1 MPQHSGGD
9 MLEWVVV
16 GLAVGS
22 EGGWVGGRG
31 SRVAAQ
37 RGGGGGPQQYKVSPV
52 PRAMVII
59 IITLKT
65 VHPVLT
71 RPRGSTRV

>member
-1 MPQHSGGD
+1 MF
-9 MLEWVVV
+9 EWVVV
-16 GLAVGS
+16 GLAVGAVRAA
-22 EGGWVGGRG
+22 GWVAEERE
-31 SRVAAQ
+31 SRVAEQ